1 MDNQQH
7 QEWLAER
14 QKGIGGSDIAGI
26 IGISKYSTPLKIWKS
41 KVEPVKEFEN
51 EYTKAGKTLEKFVAD
66 WFADL
71 TKLPLRIAEKE
82 NYSDPIY
89 PYFKASVDR
98 LINDDTVVEI
108 KTTSYLDDITK
119 ASYIAQL
126 QWYLGVLDKPQGV
139 LVIVTLPNGFNYEEF
154 NSKEW
159 TDNELKLLR
168 TACKIES
175 ETVNRNDKYIKV
187 LRDEAHKFWHL
198 YVLTNEPPPMKTAE
212 DAMLLYPFHEAG
224 KYLSADLELSLKIQ
238 ELRDLQEKAK
248 EYEEKI
254 DAIKTDLKVLFADN
268 EAILYNG
275 ITLATYKSSSVTRID
290 SKKLKKDFPA
300 IAEKCSSTAIER
312 KLLIKKI

>member
-1 MDNQQH
+1 MTNEEHKQ
-7 QEWLAER
+7 WLLER
-14 QKGIGGSDIAGI
+14 QKGIGGSDISGI
-26 IGISKYSTPLKIWKS
+26 IGISKYSTPLTIWKS
-41 KVEPVKEFEN
+41 KVEPPKEFEN

-71 TKLPLRIAEKE
+71 TKLPLRVAEKE
-82 NYSDPIY
+82 NYTDSIY

-108 KTTSYLDDITK
+108 KTTSRLDDITK

-139 LVIVTLPNGFNYEEF
+139 LIIVTLPNGFNYEEF
-154 NSKEW
+154 NNTQW

-175 ETVNRNDKYIKV
+175 EVIPRNDEYIKV

-198 YVLTNEPPPMKTAE
+198 YVLTNEPPPMRTAE

-238 ELRDLQEKAK
+238 DLRDIK
-248 EYEEKI
+248 EKI
-254 DAIKTDLKVLFADN
+254 KELETEKDAIEIELKTKFQDN

-275 ITLATYKSSSVTRID
+275 TTLATYKSSTVTRID
-290 SKKLKKDFPA
+290 TKKLKKDFPA
-300 IAEKCSSTAIER
+300 IAEKCSSTGIER